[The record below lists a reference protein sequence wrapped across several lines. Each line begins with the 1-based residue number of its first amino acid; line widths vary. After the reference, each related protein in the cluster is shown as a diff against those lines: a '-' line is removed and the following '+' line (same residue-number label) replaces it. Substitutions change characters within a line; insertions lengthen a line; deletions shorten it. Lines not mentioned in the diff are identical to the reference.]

1 MNEFRIELYHRKDV
15 LSSEADILVRFD
27 LTGLLIS
34 RIPELTN
41 IIRVVGADKF
51 LDANADKVLAWVFD
65 STQNLGD
72 RGPFR
77 GWAYS
82 TPELNL
88 AQAFL
93 IPSRRSL
100 RSTSVGDRIKL
111 VSYNSEDS
119 SGEAYTYTVEPV
131 GFSLFGIEESTDAP
145 FFDRGPLQPRRT
157 NRIEFA
163 T

>member
-1 MNEFRIELYHRKDV
+1 MEEFRIELYHRKTI
-15 LSSEADILVRFD
+15 LPSESDILVRYD

-51 LDANADKVLAWVFD
+51 LDANADKVLGWVFD
-65 STQNLGD
+65 STQNLGE
-72 RGPFR
+72 R
-77 GWAYS
+77 GWAFS

-111 VSYNSEDS
+111 VIYSGNS
-119 SGEAYTYTVEPV
+119 YTYTVEPV